1 MQETLQVKTPFKTLT
16 DAEVVAGIQVSKDEK
31 ELKLLQYEF
40 YNRFAPYI
48 YKVGS
53 LKCRNFQDSD
63 AMVRE
68 ILQLT
73 FIIAYKT
80 IGKFTFPEGILPEKC
95 KLVLK
100 AWLGKIANREF
111 LKEIGK
117 RVDEH
122 VDFDTLNIPEPS
134 YDPFAILVG
143 GDDTEVPN
151 EFRLKLQEAMNE
163 LSEQDK
169 HIVLTYAGEGC
180 IDTKLHLSTNAMNY
194 LCEYYKTT
202 PEAIRQRK
210 KRSLDKIKS
219 ICFK

>member
-1 MQETLQVKTPFKTLT
+1 MQEILLEKTPFKTLT
-16 DAEVVAGIQVSKDEK
+16 DAEVVARLQGSKESK
-31 ELKLLQYEF
+31 ELKFLQYEF

-53 LKCRNFQDSD
+53 QKCRNFQDSD
-63 AMVRE
+63 AMARE

-73 FIIAYKT
+73 FIVAFKS
-80 IGKFTFPEGILPEKC
+80 IGKFIFPEGILPEKC
-95 KLVLK
+95 KFVLK

-122 VDFDTLNIPEPS
+122 VDFDNLNIPEPM

-143 GDDTEVPN
+143 GDDIEVPS

-169 HIVLTYAGEGC
+169 HIVLTYAEEGC
-180 IDTKLHLSTNAMNY
+180 VNTKLHLSGNKMNY

-210 KRSLDKIKS
+210 KRALDKIKL

>member
-1 MQETLQVKTPFKTLT
+1 MQETLHESTPFKKLT
-16 DAEVVAGIQVSKDEK
+16 DTEVVAGIQVGKNEK
-31 ELKLLQYEF
+31 ELKFFQYEF

-53 LKCRNFQDSD
+53 QKCRNFQDSED
-63 AMVRE
+63 MARE

-73 FIIAYKT
+73 FIIAYKN
-80 IGKFTFPEGILPEKC
+80 IGKFTFPEGVQPDKC
-95 KLVLK
+95 KFVIK

-117 RVDEH
+117 RIDEN
-122 VDFDTLNIPEPS
+122 VDFDTLNIPELS
-134 YDPFAILVG
+134 YDPFAILAG
-143 GDDTEVPN
+143 GEAVEVPN

-169 HIVLTYAGEGC
+169 HIVLVYAGEGC
-180 IDTKLHLSTNAMNY
+180 INSTQHLSKNAMNY

-202 PEAIRQRK
+202 SEAIRQRK
-210 KRSLDKIKS
+210 KRALDKIKS

>member
-1 MQETLQVKTPFKTLT
+1 MEETLHEKTPFKTLT
-16 DAEVVAGIQVSKDEK
+16 DAEVVAGIQVSNNEK
-31 ELKLLQYEF
+31 EVKFFQYEF

-53 LKCRNFQDSD
+53 QKCRNFQDSD
-63 AMVRE
+63 SMARE

-80 IGKFTFPEGILPEKC
+80 IGKFTFPEGIQPEKC
-95 KLVLK
+95 KLVIK

-111 LKEIGK
+111 LKELGK
-117 RVDEH
+117 RIDENVDI
-122 VDFDTLNIPEPS
+122 DTLNIPEVV
-134 YDPFAILVG
+134 YDPFAILT
-143 GDDTEVPN
+143 GDHKVEVQS
-151 EFRLKLQEAMNE
+151 EFRSKLQEAMNE

-180 IDTKLHLSTNAMNY
+180 INTNLHLSTNAMNY

-202 PEAIRQRK
+202 SEAIRQRK
-210 KRSLDKIKS
+210 KRALDKIKS

>member
-80 IGKFTFPEGILPEKC
+80 IGKF